1 MTVSPVKH
9 GWTLPQ
15 AVSAAPKQESPAA
28 AKPKKDTLVLSE
40 KAKDLAAKLAGK
52 GLAEEAN
59 ESMSAKAMEGE

>member
-1 MTVSPVKH
+1 MTVSPVKQ

-15 AVSAAPKQESPAA
+15 AVSSAPNQESPAA

-52 GLAEEAN
+52 GLQEESN